1 MDVDEGNNLDLMC
14 EANGKPAPSIAWT
27 KSGTTLQ
34 TGSGTNTLQLTNI
47 QRSGGGNYVCTAK
60 NMAGSASFNVL
71 VRIVR
76 CEYCFF
82 LTLVF
87 SCIYTLRYRF
97 KYTSCSVVIVR
108 RKSRIA
114 NRKLIVADEDLL
126 SNKLVRVKSL

>member
-1 MDVDEGNNLDLMC
+1 MDVDEGDNLNLTC
-14 EANGKPAPSIAWT
+14 EANGQPVPSIAWT

-76 CEYCFF
+76 CEYCFI

-87 SCIYTLRYRF
+87 LAFIRF
-97 KYTSCSVVIVR
+97 AIGLNIPLALWSSSDGNQESQIE
-108 RKSRIA
+108 S
-114 NRKLIVADEDLL
+114 
-126 SNKLVRVKSL
+126 SL

>member
-1 MDVDEGNNLDLMC
+1 MDVDEGNNLDLIC

-34 TGSGTNTLQLTNI
+34 TGTGTNTLQLTNI

-76 CEYCFF
+76 CEYYFF
-82 LTLVF
+82 LTLF
-87 SCIYTLRYRF
+87 FLAFIHFAIGLNIPLALWSSSDGNQESQIE
-97 KYTSCSVVIVR
+97 S
-108 RKSRIA
+108 
-114 NRKLIVADEDLL
+114 
-126 SNKLVRVKSL
+126 SL